1 MDAGRWLVI
10 VAPHGDDGGP
20 DMTRAR
26 AFLAQPDQGVT
37 FGADVWHYPFTVL
50 DRPARFPI
58 FLWKGGT
65 SADDE
70 CVQVAPFEVVLL

>member
-1 MDAGRWLVI
+1 M
-10 VAPHGDDGGP
+10 
-20 DMTRAR
+20 
-26 AFLAQPDQGVT
+26 T